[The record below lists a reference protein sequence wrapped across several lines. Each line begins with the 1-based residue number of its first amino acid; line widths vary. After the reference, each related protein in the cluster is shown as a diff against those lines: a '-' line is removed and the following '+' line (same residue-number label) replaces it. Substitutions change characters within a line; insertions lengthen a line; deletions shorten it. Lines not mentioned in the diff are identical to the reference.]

1 MYYAR
6 QPLKTANES
15 SESDEEWT
23 PTLIGMLTK

>member
-6 QPLKTANES
+6 QPLKSANET

-23 PTLIGMLTK
+23 PTLTGKLLK